1 MSNHLENIV
10 SVYATTPRLIG
21 KGSSPI
27 LEVENDVY
35 KKLDP
40 DFSKRKLL
48 DRSGPNRL
56 RQGDIVRVENQDGSS
71 FVGVLIAINRRQL
84 ASNIVLRTKI
94 GSVAVENRVA
104 VFNSAV
110 KSIDLIRVPA
120 KRWKRS
126 KLYFIRGQNKLDV
139 GDVDAELRKLERR
152 RL

>member
-1 MSNHLENIV
+1 M
-10 SVYATTPRLIG
+10 
-21 KGSSPI
+21 
-27 LEVENDVY
+27 Y

-40 DFSKRKLL
+40 DFAKRKLL
-48 DRSGPNRL
+48 DRSGANRL